1 MDASDQEMK
10 GVYALTAQGEHEL
23 RGGVTT
29 LSPNQLEF
37 LVRADGFLSLAQ
49 IQGGMPMLGAREFFA
64 LFRDLRDRGLLA
76 RAQVDAVALQ
86 LQASLD
92 QLTFP
97 VSNAKADAGLSS
109 LRSSGF
115 FVEIARERLPV
126 RRRAAGEALCAVVV
140 EDEPTLARF
149 IQSYLAFEGFQ
160 VRLASNRGEI
170 VAEFNKVPVPDLI
183 LLDVQL
189 PDADGFDILQRVRQN
204 QALKG
209 VPVIML
215 TGKATREAVLKGM
228 AGGADGYVTK
238 PFEADSLLRVVRA
251 VVGLPTPPEK
261 PDDAWTSQDA
271 GKWKP

>member
-1 MDASDQEMK
+1 
-10 GVYALTAQGEHEL
+10 
-23 RGGVTT
+23 
-29 LSPNQLEF
+29 LSANHLEF
-37 LVRADGFLSLAQ
+37 VVRVDGFLSLAQ
-49 IQGGMPMLGAREFFA
+49 IRGGMPLLGAQEFAA

-97 VSNAKADAGLSS
+97 VSNAKADAGLTS
-109 LRSSGF
+109 LRGSGF

-126 RRRAAGEALCAVVV
+126 RRRAPGEALSAVVV

-251 VVGLPTPPEK
+251 VVGLPTPSEK